1 MPWQGQGTASLCQ
14 NGNRKNSYLGACS
27 PMALGG
33 RWHWL
38 TVVQRPG
45 QGPTQ
50 RIWTRSRPG
59 QGRASVR
66 HTVFK
71 VGNELPLYSKSAPSC
86 LHWFGCEPA
95 HGPLQLRP
103 AAPNLPPT
111 TPPHPQRQRGREGR
125 PANGNASDESSL
137 ASRVQTAAAP
147 PSEPCGL
154 LLSNPQHGDEFCRR
168 RPERFGGH
176 SIHSIHNARGHSKET
191 KFAQVFDGAICRS
204 HMLIWGYQV
213 TLV

>member
-1 MPWQGQGTASLCQ
+1 MWFSREGIRAW
-14 NGNRKNSYLGACS
+14 NGANDQCRKVRPQSIAC
-27 PMALGG
+27 
-33 RWHWL
+33 
-38 TVVQRPG
+38 T
-45 QGPTQ
+45 
-50 RIWTRSRPG
+50 
-59 QGRASVR
+59 
-66 HTVFK
+66 
-71 VGNELPLYSKSAPSC
+71 
-86 LHWFGCEPA
+86 
-95 HGPLQLRP
+95 

-191 KFAQVFDGAICRS
+191 KFAQVFVGAICRS